1 MSNNLVPEFVALHL
15 YRLQTE
21 SVLSEEQ
28 LELVLIYAMGEM

>member
-1 MSNNLVPEFVALHL
+1 MSNNLVSEFVPLHL

-21 SVLSEEQ
+21 SGLSEEQ